1 MLNCKVMMKTR
12 ISIKRLTKAITAARP
27 QVQVELVSWSAAT
40 FVAISQAG
48 AGMVTA
54 MIHHC
59 TRVLSYSQEM
69 RGKMNQNSSKLLT
82 ANRLS
87 VLHLYTFSHQD

>member
-1 MLNCKVMMKTR
+1 M
-12 ISIKRLTKAITAARP
+12 ITAARP

-48 AGMVTA
+48 AEMVTA

-59 TRVLSYSQEM
+59 TKVLGYSQDT
-69 RGKMNQNSSKLLT
+69 RAKINQNSPNLLT

-87 VLHLYTFSHQD
+87 VSSQILHLYTFSRQD

>member
-1 MLNCKVMMKTR
+1 M
-12 ISIKRLTKAITAARP
+12 ITAARL

-40 FVAISQAG
+40 FIAISQAG
-48 AGMVTA
+48 AEMVTA

-59 TRVLSYSQEM
+59 TKVLDYSQDT
-69 RGKMNQNSSKLLT
+69 RAKMNQNSSNLLT

-87 VLHLYTFSHQD
+87 VSSQVRHLYTFSRQD